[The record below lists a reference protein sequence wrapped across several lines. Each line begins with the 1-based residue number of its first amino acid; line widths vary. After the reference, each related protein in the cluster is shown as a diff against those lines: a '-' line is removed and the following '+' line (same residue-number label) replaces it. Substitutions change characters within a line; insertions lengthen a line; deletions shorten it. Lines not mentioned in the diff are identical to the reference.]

1 MTVHTYEHKYRLA
14 QAFERR
20 WKNEKREEA
29 EAKTFWD
36 EFFRIFN
43 LDRYKTTSLE
53 YAVKHHR
60 QKTTKF
66 ADVFWVGRLLCEH
79 KSANKDLDKAFA
91 QAAGYVDE
99 IRRHNPEDV
108 PRHVIVCDFA
118 TMRLYDLQADTRI
131 DFPLEDLPEQIKN
144 RNFDFMDG
152 IGRDLKAAEEQAN
165 IEAAD
170 AVGSLYQ
177 AFRADTA
184 YNEHALKQF
193 IIRLLFCFFADD
205 TLIFDK
211 GQFEDYLRRHTKEDG
226 SDTGSTLNQ
235 IFQVLDTPPDKRPAR
250 MNSEL
255 KAFPHVNGK
264 LFEHQIDEFYFDAE
278 LRQKLLECSQRDW
291 AKISPEIFGS
301 LFQSVMDGNERRA
314 AGAHYTEEANIL
326 KVIDS
331 LFMNSLSAEL
341 AAARKSGK
349 AQRRKLAQA
358 LHEKIGRLNFLDPAC
373 GCGNFLVVAYR
384 ELRRLEDEII
394 GELFAENQL
403 LDIATM
409 QRVHIGQ
416 FHGIELDEYPAQI
429 AKVAMWLTDHQCN
442 LATAERFGTTRPT
455 IPLTDSAEIIN
466 ANALHTEWP
475 QADYIFGN
483 PPFIGKAYQSA
494 AQKADMAA
502 IAGRLKNSGVLDYV
516 SAWYLK
522 AADIMEHSHQQS
534 ITPPPDKNLQ
544 SEIQTAF
551 VSTNSICQGDQAAT
565 LWQPLFERGIRIQFA
580 HQTFQWQNQ
589 AKGVA
594 AVHCIIVGFAF
605 KQPDSPTLF
614 RYPDIKGEAQ
624 PQAARNINAYLIDA
638 DNVAIEKSN
647 IQITNETGICFG
659 SMPNDGG
666 HLLLT
671 PEEKTVLLEAEPLAK
686 QYIRPF
692 LGAEEFLNGKQR
704 WCLWFDGCDLEQL
717 NRDLKKMPQVAQ
729 RIEKVKT
736 ARQESKRA
744 ATQKLAATP
753 HLFGEIRQP
762 ASGNYLAIPEVSSEK
777 RNYIP
782 IGFLD
787 SNSIVSNKI
796 YTLSSPTP
804 LYHFGL
810 LMSAMHNAFMRTVAG
825 RLESRYQYSAGIVY
839 NNFPFPF
846 AAQTPSESKNGSAP
860 PAAEQKARAKIEE
873 AAQKVLDVREQYRQ
887 AAVKKGSTPPTLAQL
902 YNPYTVHPYPDLL
915 KAHQALDKAVDA
927 AYGYT
932 GKNDDADRVAF
943 LFDVYRQHQTAT
955 PEKKPRKKAV

>member
-14 QAFERR
+14 QQFARR

-43 LDRYKTTSLE
+43 LDRYKTASLE
-53 YAVKHHR
+53 YAVKNHR
-60 QKTTKF
+60 QNTTKF
-66 ADVFWVGRLLCEH
+66 ADVFWAGRLLCEH

-118 TMRLYDLQADTRI
+118 TMRLYDLQTDTRI

-152 IGRDLKAAEEQAN
+152 IGRELKAAEEQAN

-211 GQFEDYLRRHTKEDG
+211 SQFEDYLRRHTKEDG

-235 IFQVLDTPPDKRPAR
+235 IFQVLDTPPGKRPAR

-264 LFEHQIDEFYFDAE
+264 LFEEQPAEFYFDAE

-301 LFQSVMDGNERRA
+301 LFQSVMDGSERRA

-331 LFMNSLSAEL
+331 LFMNSLRAEL
-341 AAARKSGK
+341 AQAKKPGVSKS
-349 AQRRKLAQA
+349 QRRKLAQE

-394 GELFAENQL
+394 GELYGENQL

-442 LATAERFGTTRPT
+442 LATAARFGTTRPT

-483 PPFIGKAYQSA
+483 PPFIGKKEQSKT
-494 AQKADMAA
+494 QKAELQEVFGKAK
-502 IAGRLKNSGVLDYV
+502 GVNVLDYV
-516 SAWYLK
+516 TAWYMI
-522 AADIMEHSHQQS
+522 AARRMREN
-534 ITPPPDKNLQ
+534 PDV
-544 SEIQTAF
+544 QTAF
-551 VSTNSICQGDQAAT
+551 VSTNSITQGEQVPV
-565 LWQPLFERGIRIQFA
+565 LWQQLLPLSVYLTFA
-580 HQTFQWQNQ
+580 YDSFRWRNE

-594 AVHCIIVGFAF
+594 AVHCVILG
-605 KQPDSPTLF
+605 L
-614 RYPDIKGEAQ
+614 
-624 PQAARNINAYLIDA
+624 AARQPENAVLYHYAKPDDETPVVQTVKQLNGYLADA
-638 DNVAIEKSN
+638 PQIILNKRSSN
-647 IQITNETGICFG
+647 ISGETAMCYG
-659 SMPNDGG
+659 SMPIDSDRKDKSVKYGYLIFSAEEHAAFVQTYPELA
-666 HLLLT
+666 HLLR
-671 PEEKTVLLEAEPLAK
+671 P
-686 QYIRPF
+686 YI
-692 LGAEEFLNGKQR
+692 GGDEFLNNGKR
-704 WCLWFDGCDLEQL
+704 YCLWLHNSTVSPKVLHG
-717 NRDLKKMPQVAQ
+717 NPVLKE
-729 RIEKVKT
+729 RIEKCR
-736 ARQESKRA
+736 AFRQNSSRPE
-744 ATQKLAATP
+744 TQKLALTP
-753 HLFGEIRQP
+753 GLFGEIRQP
-762 ASGNYLAIPEVSSEK
+762 ESDYLFIPKVSSEN
-777 RNYIP
+777 RPYIP
-782 IGFLD
+782 MD
-787 SNSIVSNKI
+787 IVSAHTVANGSGLLVAGADP
-796 YTLSSPTP
+796 YLFGVLSS
-804 LYHFGL
+804 
-810 LMSAMHNAFMRTVAG
+810 SMHNAFIRIVGG
-825 RLESRYQYSAGIVY
+825 RLESRYQYSASVVY

-846 AAQTPSESKNGSAP
+846 AASQRQPENAEADVRKAVKAVETAIAAVVSARTHYIGNAQKNG
-860 PAAEQKARAKIEE
+860 Q
-873 AAQKVLDVREQYRQ
+873 
-887 AAVKKGSTPPTLAQL
+887 TPPTPAEMYSNFPFYPELA
-902 YNPYTVHPYPDLL
+902 
-915 KAHQALDKAVDA
+915 KAHQKLDKAVDA
-927 AYGYT
+927 AYGYQ
-932 GKNDDADRVAF
+932 GADNDAERVAF
-943 LFDVYRQHQTAT
+943 LFDLYQTRQTAA